1 MADHPR
7 SLILIAAP
15 LGAIASY
22 FLLKSLDWPTT
33 QAITAAVTLLCA
45 LWWVTEAIPMGA
57 TALLPLAIFPL
68 FGVIPASKAAES
80 YGHPLILLLLGGFIL
95 SKALERCG
103 GHRRIAMRMIR
114 IFGTAHPRNLIL
126 GFMVAS
132 AFLSMWISNTA
143 TTLMLVPVAIAS
155 LGDGASRSLRTA
167 LFLGVAYA
175 ASVGGVGTP
184 VGTPPNLIF
193 MQVYGEAT
201 GDPVSFLEW
210 MRWGVPFVL
219 LGVPVIWL
227 WLTRGLQREDVAPVA
242 DCGPI
247 TVAEKR
253 VLAVFALTALAW
265 VTRSEPFG
273 GWSELVG
280 LPGAN
285 DATVAMLAAVLLFAL
300 PDGKGSRL
308 LDWETANQIPWGVLI
323 LFGGGIAIAA
333 GFLESGLSDR
343 LGQGLSGMFDV
354 PRVIAILA
362 IALGVSYLTELTSN
376 TATTNLLM
384 PILAGAGIAAGVDP
398 ALLMIPAAMSASC
411 AFMLP
416 VATAPNAVVYG
427 SNQIRIQD
435 MARNGAFLNL
445 LLALI
450 TTLVVFIFVP

>member
-1 MADHPR
+1 MALHAR
-7 SLILIAAP
+7 SLILVVAP
-15 LGAIASY
+15 LLAILSYLTIVGAG
-22 FLLKSLDWPTT
+22 WPNH
-33 QAITAAVTLLCA
+33 QAIVAAVTVLCA
-45 LWWVTEAIPMGA
+45 MWWVTEAIPMGA
-57 TALLPLAIFPL
+57 TALLPLALFPL

-95 SKALERCG
+95 SKALEKCG

-114 IFGTAHPRNLIL
+114 FFGTAHPRNLVL

-143 TTLMLVPVAIAS
+143 TTLMLIPVAIAA
-155 LGDGASRSLRTA
+155 LGDDASRSLRTA

-201 GDPVSFLEW
+201 GSPVSFLEW
-210 MRWGVPFVL
+210 MRWGIPFVC

-227 WLTRGLQREDVAPVA
+227 WLTRNLEHESVIPVA
-242 DCGPI
+242 DCGPV
-247 TVAEKR
+247 TTAEKR
-253 VLAVFALTALAW
+253 VLVVFALTATAW
-265 VTRSEPFG
+265 ITRNEPFG
-273 GWSELVG
+273 GWSNWLG

-285 DATVAMLAAVLLFAL
+285 DATVAMLAAVTLFAL
-300 PDGKGSRL
+300 PDGKKGRL

-343 LGQGLSGMFDV
+343 LGQGMSGMFDV
-354 PRVIAILA
+354 PRVLAILA
-362 IALGVSYLTELTSN
+362 IALGVSFLTELTSN

-435 MARNGAFLNL
+435 MARNGAFLNVF
-445 LLALI
+445 LALI
-450 TTLVVFIFVP
+450 TTLVVAVFVP